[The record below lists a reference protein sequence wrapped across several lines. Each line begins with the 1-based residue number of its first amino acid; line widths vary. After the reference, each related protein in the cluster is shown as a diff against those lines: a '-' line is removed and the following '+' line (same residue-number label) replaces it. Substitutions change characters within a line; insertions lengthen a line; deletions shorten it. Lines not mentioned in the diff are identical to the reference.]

1 MVFLKG
7 SILVLLLFIFFI
19 NDLNLA
25 IIDSRVFHC
34 AEDKCL
40 FDVQYSVVEISRFFN
55 KDFKLL
61 LRWLNFNGI
70 YLNDTQAEDK

>member
-7 SILVLLLFIFFI
+7 FILVLLLFIFFI

-25 IIDSRVFHC
+25 IIDSRVFHF

-40 FDVQYSVVEISRFFN
+40 LDVQHSVVEISRFFN